1 MNNVISTRVSIFRN
15 LKEFKFEHKL
25 TADQKQEIIN
35 IVQNEL
41 KNKMALINVNNA
53 NENVI
58 KHLKNNALI
67 LGNTQNL
74 FVDKKEDLVINMFNG
89 EHITIVGTSI
99 SYDKS
104 IIQKAVA
111 LVQQLASKIN
121 FSYSDEYGYLMSDVA
136 KLGAGIKIET
146 NIMLSALK
154 SINKIEQVRQNIEK
168 LGYNLIETKYPAI
181 YTLST
186 KCNLGIS
193 EKQICSDFENTLMKL
208 QDLESESARML
219 DVSNHDDILDKTLRS
234 EAILNAAHI
243 LNFDELYNI
252 IVNLRIGLNLG
263 MTQLDL
269 ATINNL
275 QNLILNN
282 KNDCTTVE
290 EMKMLAQD
298 AKKVLKG
305 EKDV

>member
-1 MNNVISTRVSIFRN
+1 MNNIISTRISIFRN
-15 LKEFKFEHKL
+15 LKDFKFEHKL
-25 TADQKQEIIN
+25 TPEQKEEIVKL
-35 IVQNEL
+35 VQNEV
-41 KNKMALINVNNA
+41 KTKMALINVNNT
-53 NENVI
+53 NENVL

-67 LGNTQNL
+67 LGDTQNL
-74 FVDKKEDLVINMFNG
+74 FVDKKEDLVINLFNG
-89 EHITIVGTSI
+89 EHLTIVGTTL
-99 SYDKS
+99 SYDNSLIK
-104 IIQKAVA
+104 KAIT
-111 LVQQLASKIN
+111 LVQQLSGKIS
-121 FSYSDEYGYLMSDVA
+121 FSYSDEYGYLMSDVT

-154 SINKIEQVRQNIEK
+154 SINKIEQVKQNIEK

-193 EKQICSDFENTLMKL
+193 EKQICSDFETTLVKL
-208 QDLESESARML
+208 QDLETESARML
-219 DVSNHDDILDKTLRS
+219 DVSKHDEILDKTLRS

-269 ATINNL
+269 TTINNL

-282 KNDCTTVE
+282 KNDCATIE
-290 EMKMLAQD
+290 EMKILAQD